1 MREIVLYITMWIVT
15 VCTYVSY
22 IPQLYKLIKTKKAED
37 LSITSWV
44 LWMVSSLANLIY
56 SVLLGRFELIVASVS
71 EFILISAVL
80 FLTVYYTK
88 SKRYRIE
95 TDEEFETRL
104 NKIRQRDGNHMVL
117 MTAMIQE
124 REKLKQNSSSH
135 V

>member
-1 MREIVLYITMWIVT
+1 MWIVT

-22 IPQLYKLIKTKKAED
+22 LPQLYKLIKTKKAED
-37 LSITSWV
+37 LSITSWI
-44 LWMVSSLANLIY
+44 LWMISSLANLIY

-95 TDEEFETRL
+95 TDEEFKTRL
-104 NKIRQRDGNHMVL
+104 NKIRQKDGNHMVL

-124 REKLKQNSSSH
+124 REQLKQNSPNK

>member
-1 MREIVLYITMWIVT
+1 MREIVLYTTMWIVT

-95 TDEEFETRL
+95 TNEEFETRL
-104 NKIRQRDGNHMVL
+104 NKIRQKDGNRMVL

>member
-1 MREIVLYITMWIVT
+1 MREIVLYTTMWIVT

-22 IPQLYKLIKTKKAED
+22 LPQLYKLIKTKKAED
-37 LSITSWV
+37 LSITSWIS
-44 LWMVSSLANLIY
+44 WMISSLANLIY
-56 SVLLGRFELIVASVS
+56 SVLLGRFELIIASVS

-95 TDEEFETRL
+95 TDEEFKARL
-104 NKIRQRDGNHMVL
+104 NKIRQKDGNHMIL

-124 REKLKQNSSSH
+124 REKLKQNSSSK

>member
-1 MREIVLYITMWIVT
+1 MREIVLYTTMWIVT
-15 VCTYVSY
+15 VCTYISY

-44 LWMVSSLANLIY
+44 LWMISSLANLIY
-56 SVLLGRFELIVASVS
+56 SVLLRRFELIVASVS

-104 NKIRQRDGNHMVL
+104 NKIRQKDGNHMVL

>member
-1 MREIVLYITMWIVT
+1 MREIVLYTTMWIVT
-15 VCTYVSY
+15 VCTYISY

-44 LWMVSSLANLIY
+44 LWMISSLANLIY
-56 SVLLGRFELIVASVS
+56 SVLLRRFEFIVASVS

-104 NKIRQRDGNHMVL
+104 NKIRQNDGNHMVL

-124 REKLKQNSSSH
+124 REVKTK
-135 V
+135 

>member
-1 MREIVLYITMWIVT
+1 
-15 VCTYVSY
+15 
-22 IPQLYKLIKTKKAED
+22 
-37 LSITSWV
+37 
-44 LWMVSSLANLIY
+44 MVSSLSNLIY
-56 SVLLGRFELIVASVS
+56 SVLLRRFEFIVASVS

-104 NKIRQRDGNHMVL
+104 NKIRQKDGNHMVL
-117 MTAMIQE
+117 MTTMIQE

>member
-1 MREIVLYITMWIVT
+1 MREIVLYATMWIVT
-15 VCTYVSY
+15 VCTYISY
-22 IPQLYKLIKTKKAED
+22 IPQLYKLITTKKAED

-44 LWMVSSLANLIY
+44 LWMISSLANLIY
-56 SVLLGRFELIVASVS
+56 SVLLRRFEFIVASVS

-104 NKIRQRDGNHMVL
+104 NKIRQNDGNHMVL
-117 MTAMIQE
+117 MTTMIQE